1 MSGVSKQLINLLVN
15 SEKIMFRI
23 NVGVFKP
30 GEQRFTLNPG
40 SSANPHPSLESFLLQ
55 VMLFIA
61 RVWTILIINI
71 CLMRSYLL
79 SSICSE

>member
-15 SEKIMFRI
+15 RGKEMFRI
-23 NVGVFKP
+23 SVGVLEP
-30 GEQRFTLNPG
+30 GEQRFTFSPG
-40 SSANPHPSLESFLLQ
+40 SSVNPHPSLESFLLR
-55 VMLFIA
+55 VMLLTA